1 MKKLERFDL
10 MHRNMMGLT
19 MTIQMITRKSALNG
33 GDGKRVRVRIA
44 SSGKILDTA
53 SQAKPCVLLRGQ
65 YSITD
70 NLCTWEGTVDIVL
83 SSYCSG
89 VWL

>member
-1 MKKLERFDL
+1 
-10 MHRNMMGLT
+10 MGLM

-33 GDGKRVRVRIA
+33 GDGKRVHVRV
-44 SSGKILDTA
+44 SGPDEILDTA

-70 NLCTWEGTVDIVL
+70 NLCTWEGTVDMVL